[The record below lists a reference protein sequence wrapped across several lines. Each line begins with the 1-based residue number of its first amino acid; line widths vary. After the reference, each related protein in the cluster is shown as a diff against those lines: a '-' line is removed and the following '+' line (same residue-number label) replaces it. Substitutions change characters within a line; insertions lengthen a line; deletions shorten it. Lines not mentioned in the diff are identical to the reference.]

1 MYKSISLRLAIG
13 LSAISFV
20 LFGLGFYSSSAASSD
35 DQVTNSLGAVDSVR
49 RLSLPTNDIVF
60 NAADS
65 KLYASVPGSASA
77 IGNSIA
83 AIDPYA
89 GTIGT
94 PVWVGSEPS
103 KLALANDGRTLYTY
117 LAGAYSIGRYDTR
130 NLQLTSSFL
139 IGQDPNFGLTGATD
153 LAISPDDPNV
163 VAVARQPASS
173 LGPEAGVAVFNNGV
187 RLPQFGGGFFYLA
200 YSDSASTLYEV
211 FLPGAWA
218 A

>member
-1 MYKSISLRLAIG
+1 MSKSFTLRLVIG
-13 LSAISFV
+13 LSAISLT
-20 LFGLGFYSSSAASSD
+20 LFGVGFYSSSAASSD
-35 DQVTNSLGAVDSVR
+35 DQVINSLGTVDSVR

-60 NAADS
+60 NATDS
-65 KLYASVPGSASA
+65 RLYASVPSSAGS
-77 IGNSIA
+77 IGNGIA

-89 GTIGT
+89 GTIGA

-103 KLALANDGRTLYTY
+103 KLALANDGLTLYTY

-130 NLQLTSSFL
+130 TQHLTSSFL

-153 LAISPDDPNV
+153 LAVSPDDPNI

-187 RLPQFGGGFFYLA
+187 RLPQFGGGFFY
-200 YSDSASTLYEV
+200 
-211 FLPGAWA
+211 
-218 A
+218 